1 MDNISIIIPAYYANP
16 ELVDMTKR
24 CLDSIRGINE
34 IIVVNDGSPLN
45 AEFDTIRLPENQG
58 YASAVNVGLEASTG
72 DFIIISNN
80 DIVFIDPTWLEELI
94 KPLKEGYGI
103 STIRTSEPDGWKTED
118 RYEENA
124 KFGSLW
130 AIRRDTYE
138 TLGSLDERFGK
149 GYGEDLDYWHRARNA
164 GIRIVKNHNA
174 LAEHLGKATFKI
186 TDPNDKSFNE
196 FLFAYHKKWPTEH
209 KIFLF
214 GGNQVIGFNK
224 WELEDMSYDDK
235 KHYAQEEISLEELE
249 KIWKRS
255 TS

>member
-1 MDNISIIIPAYYANP
+1 MDKISLILPCYFAN
-16 ELVDMTKR
+16 EDLIAMTER
-24 CLDSIRGINE
+24 CLESINGVEE
-34 IIVVNDGSPLN
+34 IIVVDDGSPLR
-45 AEFDTIRLPENQG
+45 ADFSTVRLPENQG

-72 DFIIISNN
+72 DFIIICNN
-80 DIVFIDPTWLEELI
+80 DITFIDPHWLSELL

-103 STIRTSEPDGWKTED
+103 STIRTTEPDGWTTQD

-130 AIRRDTYE
+130 AMTRQTYE
-138 TLGSLDERFGK
+138 TLGPLDERFGK
-149 GYGEDLDYWHRARNA
+149 GYGEDLDYWHRARNE
-164 GIRIVKNHNA
+164 GIRIVKNHNG

-186 TDPNDKSFNE
+186 TDPDDTSFNE
-196 FLFAYHKKWPTEH
+196 FLFAYHDKWPTEH

-235 KHYAQEEISLEELE
+235 KTYTQQEITVEELR
-249 KIWKRS
+249 KLWQPS
-255 TS
+255 Q